1 MTGGFTFDGIDI
13 ADLGLEYVPDN
24 QNTYV
29 YKPSQWN
36 MNEESFDAHDGGYF
50 YGTTVKPK
58 DFTLRCIYED
68 SHVNSGGMTRLFHAF
83 KRGRTG
89 RLIFAKRPWCWY
101 VTTVVSVD
109 ISQMTNYM
117 NGVVTINMRAYYP
130 FARTDKTYITDA
142 DATTLIE
149 PGGPTY
155 EEDLMA
161 NTAMLKGIEWDLQGN
176 FAQTP
181 ITQETAKPLL
191 LYNPGTENA
200 PCAIEIAGNVGG
212 GITIANRTTGQ
223 KCEVVGLNTSG
234 SDYIIIDAL
243 SGKVLNQSGEYA
255 FLYHDNG
262 FIDLESGYPL
272 SKKVHVTA
280 TVPQS
285 QTTNVLTLSEPLGG
299 QELVGKYINMF
310 IAGSSAVLGIAIL
323 GLMNLGN
330 TGQGMLFQQRITSV
344 SEDGLTLTV
353 ADNLSTSVSTDA
365 QVVSFNEI
373 IITPKDTMNITKL
386 IFRYRPTFA

>member
-36 MNEESFDAHDGGYF
+36 MNEESFDGHDGGYF

-130 FARTDKTYITDA
+130 FARTDKTYITDE

-149 PGGPTY
+149 PGGPTC
-155 EEDLMA
+155 EEDLVA
-161 NTAMLKGIEWDLQGN
+161 NTAMLKGIAWDL
-176 FAQTP
+176 
-181 ITQETAKPLL
+181 
-191 LYNPGTENA
+191 
-200 PCAIEIAGNVGG
+200 
-212 GITIANRTTGQ
+212 
-223 KCEVVGLNTSG
+223 
-234 SDYIIIDAL
+234 
-243 SGKVLNQSGEYA
+243 
-255 FLYHDNG
+255 
-262 FIDLESGYPL
+262 
-272 SKKVHVTA
+272 
-280 TVPQS
+280 
-285 QTTNVLTLSEPLGG
+285 
-299 QELVGKYINMF
+299 
-310 IAGSSAVLGIAIL
+310 
-323 GLMNLGN
+323 
-330 TGQGMLFQQRITSV
+330 
-344 SEDGLTLTV
+344 
-353 ADNLSTSVSTDA
+353 
-365 QVVSFNEI
+365 
-373 IITPKDTMNITKL
+373 
-386 IFRYRPTFA
+386 